1 MNRKTEVTYDE
12 SKIQTLSSLEH
23 IRLRPGMYIGRLG
36 SGSHPND
43 GINILLKELIDN
55 SIDEFIKGHG
65 KRIDIRIDNGEVS
78 VRDFG
83 RGIPLGKVVD
93 CVSIINTGAKYN
105 SEVFQFSVGLNGVGT
120 KAVNALSEKFEVV
133 SHREGKA
140 VRASFLNGVLSGN
153 PVQESTS
160 ERDGTRVKFLPD
172 PAIFPK
178 FSFDFSMIRKR
189 LWNYA
194 YLNRGLTLV
203 LNGEKFKSERGLHDL
218 LHEEVQDT
226 QLYDIIHVQ
235 SSHFEFAMTHTD
247 RYGEENFSYVN
258 GHYTEDGGSHLSA
271 FREGIL
277 KGVNQFFKSSFDGP
291 DVRDGIVSAVA
302 VKIQEPIFESQTKN
316 KLGNSDLRSSLMPEV
331 RDAIT
336 DYLYKNP
343 PAAEALKQKIQTN
356 ERIRKELNNVKKAAR
371 ENARKT
377 ALTIPNLKDCKHHF
391 QDSSGKGEE
400 STIFLTEGVS
410 AGGSMISSRDV
421 LTQAIFCLKGKPLNC
436 WGMGKDALYKNLEL
450 YNIMKALGIED
461 SLEGLRYN
469 RIVLATD
476 ADVDGLHIRN
486 LLLTFFLHYYEPL
499 VVRGH
504 LYILETPLFRV
515 RNQKKTLY
523 CYSDAEKETA
533 LEQLKK
539 GKHLEVTRFKG
550 LGEISPKEFGQF
562 IGEEMRAV
570 PVGIEHI
577 HEVSQLLN
585 FYMGTN
591 TSASRPGYMIGPPA
605 DSEYAVEPVGVATNR
620 PSALRR

>member
-1 MNRKTEVTYDE
+1 MNRQTEVTYDE

-43 GINILLKELIDN
+43 GIYILLKELIDN
-55 SIDEFIKGHG
+55 SIDEFIMGHG

-140 VRASFLNGVLSGN
+140 VHASFLNGVLSGN

-160 ERDGTRVKFLPD
+160 ERDGTRVNFLPY
-172 PAIFPK
+172 PSIFPK

-235 SSHFEFAMTHTD
+235 STHFEFAMTHTD

-421 LTQAIFCLKGKPLNC
+421 LTQAIFCLKGNPLNC

-591 TSASRPGYMIGPPA
+591 TS
-605 DSEYAVEPVGVATNR
+605 E
-620 PSALRR
+620 RRNYIMEHLV

>member
-1 MNRKTEVTYDE
+1 MNRQTEVTYDE

-43 GINILLKELIDN
+43 GIYILLKELIDN
-55 SIDEFIKGHG
+55 SIDEFIMGHG

-140 VRASFLNGVLSGN
+140 VHASFLNGVLSGN

-203 LNGEKFKSERGLHDL
+203 MNGEKFKSERGLHDL

-316 KLGNSDLRSSLMPEV
+316 KLGNSDLRSSLMPEI

-450 YNIMKALGIED
+450 YNIMKALGIEE

-469 RIVLATD
+469 RVVLATD

-591 TSASRPGYMIGPPA
+591 TS
-605 DSEYAVEPVGVATNR
+605 E
-620 PSALRR
+620 RRNYIMEHLV

>member
-1 MNRKTEVTYDE
+1 MNRQTEVTYDE

-43 GINILLKELIDN
+43 GIYILLKELIDN
-55 SIDEFIKGHG
+55 SIDEFIMGHG

-140 VRASFLNGVLSGN
+140 VHASFLNGVLSGN

-160 ERDGTRVKFLPD
+160 ERNGTRVKFLPD

-235 SSHFEFAMTHTD
+235 STHFEFAMTHTD

-343 PAAEALKQKIQTN
+343 PEAEALKQKIQTN

-504 LYILETPLFRV
+504 LFILETPLFRV

-591 TSASRPGYMIGPPA
+591 TS
-605 DSEYAVEPVGVATNR
+605 E
-620 PSALRR
+620 RRNYIMEHLV

>member
-1 MNRKTEVTYDE
+1 MNRQTEVTYDE

-43 GINILLKELIDN
+43 GIYILLKELIDN
-55 SIDEFIKGHG
+55 SIDEFIMGHG

-93 CVSIINTGAKYN
+93 WVSIINTGAKYN

-140 VRASFLNGVLSGN
+140 VHASFLNGVLSGN
-153 PVQESTS
+153 PVQEYTS
-160 ERDGTRVKFLPD
+160 ETDGTRVKFLPD

-203 LNGEKFKSERGLHDL
+203 MNGEKFKSERGLHDL

-235 SSHFEFAMTHTD
+235 SSHFEFAITHTD

-291 DVRDGIVSAVA
+291 DVRDGIVTAVA
-302 VKIQEPIFESQTKN
+302 VKIQAPIFESQTKN
-316 KLGNSDLRSSLMPEV
+316 KLGNSDLRSSLMPEI
-331 RDAIT
+331 RDTIT

-450 YNIMKALGIED
+450 YNIMKALGIEE

-469 RIVLATD
+469 RVVLATD

-499 VVRGH
+499 VGRGH

-591 TSASRPGYMIGPPA
+591 TS
-605 DSEYAVEPVGVATNR
+605 E
-620 PSALRR
+620 RRNYIMEHLV

>member
-1 MNRKTEVTYDE
+1 MNRPKEVTYDE

-36 SGSHPND
+36 NGNHPND
-43 GINILLKELIDN
+43 GIYILLKELIDN
-55 SIDEFIKGHG
+55 SIDEFIMGHG

-120 KAVNALSEKFEVV
+120 KAVNALSENFEVI
-133 SHREGKA
+133 SHREGNA
-140 VRASFLNGVLSGN
+140 VRARFINGVLSGS
-153 PVQESTS
+153 PLQESSS
-160 ERDGTRVKFLPD
+160 ERNGTRVKFYPD
-172 PAIFPK
+172 PEIFPK
-178 FSFDFSMIRKR
+178 FTFDFNMVRKR

-226 QLYDIIHVQ
+226 QLYDIIYVQ

-277 KGVNQFFKSSFDGP
+277 KGVNLFYKSSYDGP
-291 DVRDGIVSAVA
+291 DVRDGMVAAVA

-316 KLGNSDLRSSLMPEV
+316 KLGNSDLRSSLMPDV

-336 DYLYKNP
+336 DFLYKNP
-343 PAAEALKQKIQTN
+343 VAAEALKQKIQTN

-391 QDSSGKGEE
+391 QDSSGKGGE
-400 STIFLTEGVS
+400 STVFLTEGVS

-421 LTQAIFCLKGKPLNC
+421 FTQAIFCLKGKPLNC

-450 YNIMKALGIED
+450 YNIMKALGIEE

-499 VVRGH
+499 VVQGH

-515 RNQKKTLY
+515 RNQKQTIY
-523 CYSDAEKETA
+523 CYNDAEKESA
-533 LEQLKK
+533 LVQLKK
-539 GKHLEVTRFKG
+539 GNIWR
-550 LGEISPKEFGQF
+550 
-562 IGEEMRAV
+562 
-570 PVGIEHI
+570 
-577 HEVSQLLN
+577 
-585 FYMGTN
+585 
-591 TSASRPGYMIGPPA
+591 
-605 DSEYAVEPVGVATNR
+605 
-620 PSALRR
+620 

>member
-1 MNRKTEVTYDE
+1 MNRQTEVTYDE

-43 GINILLKELIDN
+43 GIYILLKELIDN
-55 SIDEFIKGHG
+55 SIDEFIMGHG

-140 VRASFLNGVLSGN
+140 VHASFLNGVLSGN

-343 PAAEALKQKIQTN
+343 PTAEALKQKIQTN

-591 TSASRPGYMIGPPA
+591 TS
-605 DSEYAVEPVGVATNR
+605 E
-620 PSALRR
+620 RRNYIMEHLV

>member
-1 MNRKTEVTYDE
+1 MNRQTEVTYDE

-43 GINILLKELIDN
+43 GIYILLKELIDN
-55 SIDEFIKGHG
+55 SIDEFIMGHG

-140 VRASFLNGVLSGN
+140 VHASFLNGVLSGN

-203 LNGEKFKSERGLHDL
+203 MNGEKFKSERGLHDL

-258 GHYTEDGGSHLSA
+258 GHFTEDGGSHLSA

-450 YNIMKALGIED
+450 YNIMKALGIEE

-591 TSASRPGYMIGPPA
+591 TS
-605 DSEYAVEPVGVATNR
+605 E
-620 PSALRR
+620 RRNYIMEHLV

>member
-1 MNRKTEVTYDE
+1 MNRQTEVTYDE

-43 GINILLKELIDN
+43 GIYILLKELIDN
-55 SIDEFIKGHG
+55 SIDEFIMGHG

-140 VRASFLNGVLSGN
+140 VHASFLNGVLSGN

-235 SSHFEFAMTHTD
+235 STHFEFAMTHTD

-570 PVGIEHI
+570 AVGIEHI

-591 TSASRPGYMIGPPA
+591 TS
-605 DSEYAVEPVGVATNR
+605 E
-620 PSALRR
+620 RRNYIMEHLV

>member
-1 MNRKTEVTYDE
+1 MNRQTEVTYDE

-43 GINILLKELIDN
+43 GIYILLKELIDN
-55 SIDEFIKGHG
+55 SIDEFIMGHG

-140 VRASFLNGVLSGN
+140 VHASFLNGVLSGN

-160 ERDGTRVKFLPD
+160 ERDGTRVKFFPD
-172 PAIFPK
+172 PEIFPK

-235 SSHFEFAMTHTD
+235 STHFEFAMTHTD

-591 TSASRPGYMIGPPA
+591 TS
-605 DSEYAVEPVGVATNR
+605 E
-620 PSALRR
+620 RRNYIMEHLV

>member
-1 MNRKTEVTYDE
+1 MNRQTEVTYDE

-43 GINILLKELIDN
+43 GIYILLKELIDN
-55 SIDEFIKGHG
+55 SIDEFIMGHG

-120 KAVNALSEKFEVV
+120 KAVNALSETFEVV

-235 SSHFEFAMTHTD
+235 STHFEFAMTHTD

-523 CYSDAEKETA
+523 CYNDAEKETA

-591 TSASRPGYMIGPPA
+591 TS
-605 DSEYAVEPVGVATNR
+605 E
-620 PSALRR
+620 RRNYIMEHLV

>member
-1 MNRKTEVTYDE
+1 MNRQTEVTYDE

-43 GINILLKELIDN
+43 GIYILLKELIDN
-55 SIDEFIKGHG
+55 SIDEFIMGHG

-120 KAVNALSEKFEVV
+120 KAVNALSETFEVV

-140 VRASFLNGVLSGN
+140 VRVSFLNGVISGN

-235 SSHFEFAMTHTD
+235 STHFEFAMTHTD

-258 GHYTEDGGSHLSA
+258 GPYTEDGGSHLSA

-291 DVRDGIVSAVA
+291 DVRDGFVSAVA

-591 TSASRPGYMIGPPA
+591 TS
-605 DSEYAVEPVGVATNR
+605 E
-620 PSALRR
+620 RRNYIMEHLV

>member
-1 MNRKTEVTYDE
+1 MNRQTEVTYDE

-43 GINILLKELIDN
+43 GIYILLKELIDN
-55 SIDEFIKGHG
+55 SIDEFIMGHG

-140 VRASFLNGVLSGN
+140 VHASFLNGVLSGN

-235 SSHFEFAMTHTD
+235 STHFEFAMTHTD

-271 FREGIL
+271 FREGVL

-469 RIVLATD
+469 RIILATD

-591 TSASRPGYMIGPPA
+591 TS
-605 DSEYAVEPVGVATNR
+605 E
-620 PSALRR
+620 RRNYIMEHLV

>member
-1 MNRKTEVTYDE
+1 MNRQTEVTYDE

-43 GINILLKELIDN
+43 GIYILLKELIDN
-55 SIDEFIKGHG
+55 SIDEFIMGHG

-140 VRASFLNGVLSGN
+140 VHASFLNGVLSGN

-160 ERDGTRVKFLPD
+160 ERDGTLVKFLPD

-235 SSHFEFAMTHTD
+235 STHFEFAMTHTD

-343 PAAEALKQKIQTN
+343 PAVEALKQKIQTN

-486 LLLTFFLHYYEPL
+486 LLLTFFLHYSEPL

-591 TSASRPGYMIGPPA
+591 TS
-605 DSEYAVEPVGVATNR
+605 E
-620 PSALRR
+620 RRNYIMEHLV

>member
-1 MNRKTEVTYDE
+1 MNRQTEVTYDE

-43 GINILLKELIDN
+43 GIYILLKELIDN
-55 SIDEFIKGHG
+55 SIDEFIMGHG

-140 VRASFLNGVLSGN
+140 VHASFLNGVLSGN

-189 LWNYA
+189 LWIYA

-203 LNGEKFKSERGLHDL
+203 MNGEKFKSERGLHDL

-235 SSHFEFAMTHTD
+235 SSHLEFAMTHTD

-258 GHYTEDGGSHLSA
+258 GHFTEDGGSHLSA

-450 YNIMKALGIED
+450 FNIMKALGIEE

-591 TSASRPGYMIGPPA
+591 TS
-605 DSEYAVEPVGVATNR
+605 E
-620 PSALRR
+620 RRNYIMEHLV

>member
-1 MNRKTEVTYDE
+1 MNRQTEVTYDE

-43 GINILLKELIDN
+43 GIYILLKELIDN
-55 SIDEFIKGHG
+55 SIDEFIMGHG

-140 VRASFLNGVLSGN
+140 VHASFLNGVLSGN

-203 LNGEKFKSERGLHDL
+203 MNGEKFKSERGLHDL

-450 YNIMKALGIED
+450 YNIMKALGIEE

-591 TSASRPGYMIGPPA
+591 TS
-605 DSEYAVEPVGVATNR
+605 E
-620 PSALRR
+620 RRNYIMEHLV

>member
-1 MNRKTEVTYDE
+1 MNRQTEVTYDE
-12 SKIQTLSSLEH
+12 SKIQTLSSLDH

-43 GINILLKELIDN
+43 GIYILLKELIDN
-55 SIDEFIKGHG
+55 SIDEFIMGHG

-140 VRASFLNGVLSGN
+140 VHASFLNGVLSGN

-226 QLYDIIHVQ
+226 QLYNIIHVQ

-450 YNIMKALGIED
+450 YNIMKALGIEE

-591 TSASRPGYMIGPPA
+591 TS
-605 DSEYAVEPVGVATNR
+605 E
-620 PSALRR
+620 RRNYIMEHLV

>member
-1 MNRKTEVTYDE
+1 MNRQTEVTYDE

-43 GINILLKELIDN
+43 GIYILLKELIDN
-55 SIDEFIKGHG
+55 SIDEFIMGHG
-65 KRIDIRIDNGEVS
+65 KRIDIRIDNGEVT

-140 VRASFLNGVLSGN
+140 VHASFLNGVLSGN

-235 SSHFEFAMTHTD
+235 STHFEFAMTHTD

-591 TSASRPGYMIGPPA
+591 TS
-605 DSEYAVEPVGVATNR
+605 E
-620 PSALRR
+620 RRNYIMEHLV

>member
-1 MNRKTEVTYDE
+1 MNRQTEVTYDE
-12 SKIQTLSSLEH
+12 SKIQTLSSLDH

-36 SGSHPND
+36 SGNHPND
-43 GINILLKELIDN
+43 GIYILLKELIDN
-55 SIDEFIKGHG
+55 SIDEFIMGHG

-140 VRASFLNGVLSGN
+140 VHASFLNGVLSGN

-178 FSFDFSMIRKR
+178 FSFDFNMIRKR

-235 SSHFEFAMTHTD
+235 STHFEFAMTHTD

-591 TSASRPGYMIGPPA
+591 TS
-605 DSEYAVEPVGVATNR
+605 E
-620 PSALRR
+620 RRNYIMEHLV

>member
-1 MNRKTEVTYDE
+1 MNRQTEVTYDE
-12 SKIQTLSSLEH
+12 SKIQTLSSLDH

-43 GINILLKELIDN
+43 GIYILLKELIDN
-55 SIDEFIKGHG
+55 SIDEFIMGYG

-140 VRASFLNGVLSGN
+140 VHASFLNGVLSGN
-153 PVQESTS
+153 PVQESTN

-591 TSASRPGYMIGPPA
+591 TS
-605 DSEYAVEPVGVATNR
+605 E
-620 PSALRR
+620 RRNYIMEHLV

>member
-1 MNRKTEVTYDE
+1 MNRQTEVTYDE

-43 GINILLKELIDN
+43 GIYILLKELIDN
-55 SIDEFIKGHG
+55 SIDEFIMGHG
-65 KRIDIRIDNGEVS
+65 KRIDIRIDKGQVS

-235 SSHFEFAMTHTD
+235 STHFEFAMTHTD

-591 TSASRPGYMIGPPA
+591 TS
-605 DSEYAVEPVGVATNR
+605 E
-620 PSALRR
+620 RRNYIMEHLV

>member
-1 MNRKTEVTYDE
+1 MNRQTEVTYDE
-12 SKIQTLSSLEH
+12 SKIQTLSSLDH

-43 GINILLKELIDN
+43 GIYILLKELIDN
-55 SIDEFIKGHG
+55 SIDEFIMGHG

-140 VRASFLNGVLSGN
+140 VHASFLNGVLSGN

-189 LWNYA
+189 LLNYA

-343 PAAEALKQKIQTN
+343 LAAEALKQKIQTN

-450 YNIMKALGIED
+450 YNIMKALGIEE

-591 TSASRPGYMIGPPA
+591 TS
-605 DSEYAVEPVGVATNR
+605 E
-620 PSALRR
+620 RRNYIMEHLV

>member
-1 MNRKTEVTYDE
+1 MNRQTEVTYDE
-12 SKIQTLSSLEH
+12 SKIQTLSSLDH

-43 GINILLKELIDN
+43 GIYILLKELIDN
-55 SIDEFIKGHG
+55 SIDEFIMGHG

-140 VRASFLNGVLSGN
+140 VHASFLNGVLSGN

-226 QLYDIIHVQ
+226 QLYDIIHIQ

-591 TSASRPGYMIGPPA
+591 TS
-605 DSEYAVEPVGVATNR
+605 E
-620 PSALRR
+620 RRNYIMEHLV

>member
-1 MNRKTEVTYDE
+1 MNRQTEVTYDE

-43 GINILLKELIDN
+43 GIYILLKELIDN
-55 SIDEFIKGHG
+55 SIDEFIMGHG

-140 VRASFLNGVLSGN
+140 VHASFLNGVLSGN

-371 ENARKT
+371 EKARKT

-450 YNIMKALGIED
+450 YNIMKALGIEE

-469 RIVLATD
+469 RVVLATD

-591 TSASRPGYMIGPPA
+591 TS
-605 DSEYAVEPVGVATNR
+605 E
-620 PSALRR
+620 RRNYIMEHLV

>member
-1 MNRKTEVTYDE
+1 MNRQTEVTYDE

-43 GINILLKELIDN
+43 GIYILLKELIDN
-55 SIDEFIKGHG
+55 SIDEFIMGHG

-140 VRASFLNGVLSGN
+140 VHASFLNGVLSGN

-539 GKHLEVTRFKG
+539 GKPLEVTRFKG

-591 TSASRPGYMIGPPA
+591 TS
-605 DSEYAVEPVGVATNR
+605 E
-620 PSALRR
+620 RRNYIMEHLV

>member
-1 MNRKTEVTYDE
+1 MNRQTEVTYDE

-43 GINILLKELIDN
+43 GIYILLKELIDN
-55 SIDEFIKGHG
+55 SIDEFIMGHG

-235 SSHFEFAMTHTD
+235 STHFEFAMTHTD

-391 QDSSGKGEE
+391 QDSNGKGEE

-591 TSASRPGYMIGPPA
+591 TS
-605 DSEYAVEPVGVATNR
+605 E
-620 PSALRR
+620 RRNYIMEHLV